1 MGHSGYETGDNVTR
15 AGVVD
20 EVVETIS
27 ESNATLT
34 PQAQLEALRAEIAN
48 LRGELGSII
57 SGTSRLAV
65 TEAAILLETTQNRIR
80 SHLAPILIAAGVIG
94 YLWGASRR

>member
-1 MGHSGYETGDNVTR
+1 MGHSGYETGDNVTI

-20 EVVETIS
+20 EVLETSS

-34 PQAQLEALRAEIAN
+34 PQAQLEALRAELAT

-80 SHLAPILIAAGVIG
+80 SHLAPVLIAAGFIG